1 MLNRNKVFSA
11 QPAFL
16 ADREVC
22 VQPAVAHC
30 PVWGSLTL
38 PISPGHHNLESRPH
52 FLVDESLLQQAPV
65 IPEVRS
71 VPAQFPTASSPVS
84 CEALPQPG
92 HPVSQPTCLG
102 LTHAPSACRWPA
114 AVPIST
120 SPHFASR
127 CEHVHLG
134 QKPNGLAYFT
144 EQPGLKQLMLH
155 YQWGPHQ
162 SSSLVTSPLSYSQ
175 QTKQK
180 TLWVSEELV
189 LFQLKTHPH
198 SLSSNI
204 WNTFA
209 LLFWK
214 ASNECLFSR

>member
-30 PVWGSLTL
+30 PVWEGAW
-38 PISPGHHNLESRPH
+38 PFP
-52 FLVDESLLQQAPV
+52 SLLATTAWSQGLASCWMSHSSSKPQ
-65 IPEVRS
+65 S
-71 VPAQFPTASSPVS
+71 YLKWGQFQPSFP
-84 CEALPQPG
+84 LPQPG